1 MNRSADQPTWAG
13 PALLARVA
21 RRGFVEVLVAQDGA
35 PILGSRPRRWAV
47 TACTALGSALFVVAV
62 LGVLFAL
69 ARSHLY
75 SSPPPPPYSGA
86 WRPPAL
92 EISAALSIV
101 LLAVRYPLLAW
112 RIGYLIVLLVPL
124 MSGEPRVSVVVA
136 VALVVAFVAAGLRH
150 ARLVLW
156 SMWTLMLAP
165 VWVWLG
171 PRPAAAAL
179 AMAVLTVVTVALDA
193 RAATRKAGHALAEQ
207 VAQTEHEE
215 ARRAVLEERARI
227 AREMHDVVAH
237 HMSMIA
243 VQAETAPYRL
253 SDLGATTPPKLT
265 ERTVA
270 EFASLSSAARAALTD
285 LRRVLGVLRSDEV
298 PERSPQPQLSDVP
311 QLVEATRRAG
321 VPVDLSMSIGDDYVP
336 ASVGLC
342 AYRIVQEALSNAGRH
357 SPGSNVVINIEL
369 DQRLIRLE
377 VTNGPPSSASAT
389 AATQATERRAGHG
402 LPGMRER
409 VSLLG
414 GSLSAVPTQDGGYAV
429 SATIP
434 LARA

>member
-1 MNRSADQPTWAG
+1 MNRSADRPTWAG
-13 PALLARVA
+13 PALPARA
-21 RRGFVEVLVAQDGA
+21 RRGFVEVLVARDGA
-35 PILGSRPRRWAV
+35 PSLDTRPRRWAV
-47 TACTALGSALFVVAV
+47 AAFTAAGSALFIVAM
-62 LGVLFAL
+62 LGVVSAL
-69 ARSHLY
+69 AHSHLY
-75 SSPPPPPYSGA
+75 SSPRPYSGA

-92 EISAALSIV
+92 GISAALSIV

-112 RIGYLIVLLVPL
+112 RLGYLIVLLVPL
-124 MSGEPRVSVVVA
+124 IPGEPRVNVVVA
-136 VALVVAFVAAGLRH
+136 VALAVVFVAAGLLH
-150 ARLVLW
+150 ERLVLW

-165 VWVWLG
+165 VWIWLG
-171 PRPAAAAL
+171 PRPAVAAL
-179 AMAVLTVVTVALDA
+179 AMAALTVVTVALDA

-253 SDLGATTPPKLT
+253 SDLSGTTPTKLT

-270 EFASLSSAARAALTD
+270 EFTSLSAAARAALTD

-321 VPVDLSMSIGDDYVP
+321 VPVELSMSIGDDNVT
-336 ASVGLC
+336 ASVALC

-357 SPGSNVVINIEL
+357 SPGSTVVINIER

-377 VTNGPPSSASAT
+377 VSNGPSSYANPT
-389 AATQATERRAGHG
+389 AVTQATERRKGHG
-402 LPGMRER
+402 LNGMRER
-409 VSLLG
+409 VALLG

-429 SATIP
+429 SATLP
-434 LARA
+434 LAQA

>member
-1 MNRSADQPTWAG
+1 MSRSADRPTWAG

-35 PILGSRPRRWAV
+35 PIPGSRPRRWAV
-47 TACTALGSALFVVAV
+47 GACTALGAALFVVAM
-62 LGVLFAL
+62 LGVVSAL
-69 ARSHLY
+69 AHAHLY
-75 SSPPPPPYSGA
+75 SAPPPYSGA

-92 EISAALSIV
+92 GIAAALSIV

-112 RIGYLIVLLVPL
+112 RLGYVIVLLVPVIPA
-124 MSGEPRVSVVVA
+124 EPRVSVVVA
-136 VALVVAFVAAGLRH
+136 VALAVVFVAAGLLH
-150 ARLVLW
+150 ERLVLW

-165 VWVWLG
+165 VWIWLG
-171 PRPAAAAL
+171 PRPAVAAL
-179 AMAVLTVVTVALDA
+179 AMAALTVVTVALDA

-321 VPVDLSMSIGDDYVP
+321 VPVELSMSVGDDYVP

-357 SPGSNVVINIEL
+357 APGSNVVINIEL

>member
-1 MNRSADQPTWAG
+1 MWAR
-13 PALLARVA
+13 PALRARVA
-21 RRGFVEVLVAQDGA
+21 RRGFVEVLVAKDRA
-35 PILGSRPRRWAV
+35 PILDTRPQRWAV
-47 TACTALGSALFVVAV
+47 GACTALGSALFIVAM
-62 LGVLFAL
+62 LGVVSAL
-69 ARSHLY
+69 AHAHLY
-75 SSPPPPPYSGA
+75 SSPPPYSGA

-92 EISAALSIV
+92 GIAAALSIV

-112 RIGYLIVLLVPL
+112 RLGYVIVLLVPL
-124 MSGEPRVSVVVA
+124 IPAEPRVSVVVA
-136 VALVVAFVAAGLRH
+136 VALAVVFVAAGLLH
-150 ARLVLW
+150 ERLVLW

-165 VWVWLG
+165 VWIWLG
-171 PRPAAAAL
+171 PRPVVAAL
-179 AMAVLTVVTVALDA
+179 TMAALTVVTVALDA

-253 SDLGATTPPKLT
+253 SDLSGATTPSKLT

-270 EFASLSSAARAALTD
+270 EFTSLSAAARAALTD

-321 VPVDLSMSIGDDYVP
+321 VAVELSMSIGDDYVP
-336 ASVGLC
+336 ASVALC

-357 SPGSNVVINIEL
+357 SPGSTVVIDIER

-377 VTNGPPSSASAT
+377 VTNGPASSATPT
-389 AATQATERRAGHG
+389 AVTQATERRKGHG
-402 LPGMRER
+402 LTGMRER
-409 VSLLG
+409 VALLG

-429 SATIP
+429 SATLP
-434 LARA
+434 LAQA

>member
-21 RRGFVEVLVAQDGA
+21 RRGFVEVLVTQDGA

-47 TACTALGSALFVVAV
+47 GACTALGSALFVVAV

-124 MSGEPRVSVVVA
+124 MSGEPRVNVVVA

-165 VWVWLG
+165 VWIWLG

-179 AMAVLTVVTVALDA
+179 AMAALTVVTVALDA

-207 VAQTEHEE
+207 VAQTEHEG

-253 SDLGATTPPKLT
+253 SELSATTPPKLT
-265 ERTVA
+265 DRTVA

-321 VPVDLSMSIGDDYVP
+321 VPVELSMSVGDDYVP

-357 SPGSNVVINIEL
+357 APGSNVVINIEL

-377 VTNGPPSSASAT
+377 VTNGPPSPANPT
-389 AATQATERRAGHG
+389 AATQPTERRTGHG